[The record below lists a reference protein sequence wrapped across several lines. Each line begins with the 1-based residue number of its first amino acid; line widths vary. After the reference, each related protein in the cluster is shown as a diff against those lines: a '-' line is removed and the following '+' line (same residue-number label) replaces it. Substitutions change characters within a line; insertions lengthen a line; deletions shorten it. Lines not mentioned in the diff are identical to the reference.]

1 MDHRSSDGGR
11 RRRVSPRLYDGVAG
25 ALDRMGLAHLRTDLS
40 RGLTGDV
47 LEVGAG
53 TGRQLA
59 HHPPDAR
66 VTATDPDADALAL
79 AARRSPATRTVVAAA
94 EALPF
99 DDGSFDWVVCALVLC
114 TVRDPGAALA
124 EMRRVLRPEGR
135 LRALEHVRSPNGAL
149 ARAEQ
154 LATPLWGAVAGGC
167 HLDRATGEAVAAAG
181 FADVTTRPHLGG
193 NVLLLE
199 AARGG

>member
-1 MDHRSSDGGR
+1 MDDHPAHVGR
-11 RRRVSPRLYDGVAG
+11 RRRVSPRLYDGVVG
-25 ALDRMGLAHLRTDLS
+25 ALDRIGLARLRGDLS
-40 RGLTGDV
+40 HGLSGDV

-59 HHPPDAR
+59 HHPPGAR
-66 VTATDPDADALAL
+66 VTATDPDAGALAL

-114 TVRDPGAALA
+114 TVRDPAAALA
-124 EMRRVLRPEGR
+124 EMRRVLRPGGR
-135 LRALEHVRSPNGAL
+135 LRVLEHVRSPNRAL
-149 ARAEQ
+149 ARAEEI
-154 LATPLWGAVAGGC
+154 ATPLWGAVAGGC
-167 HLDRATGEAVAAAG
+167 HLDRATGRAVAEAG
-181 FADVTTRPHLGG
+181 FSGVTTQPHLGG

-199 AARGG
+199 ATRGR